1 MTDTIIQN
9 IVEPTLIQVVED
21 KIIQNKNE
29 TSAIVEVTGD
39 FVVVDNNIISI
50 IQTFEGPPGP
60 EGPTGPQGPAGGE
73 DVALS
78 KQVDFIDDNHIYIG
92 EANPGSAFG
101 ASVWRIKYIVI
112 MSDGDVSVTW
122 ADGNDS
128 FDNVWNNRVSYNYS

>member
-21 KIIQNKNE
+21 KVIQNKNE

-101 ASVWRIKYIVI
+101 AAVWRIKYIVI

-122 ADGNDS
+122 ADGDDS